1 MTFIS
6 STKLAESLND
16 RADARPRSAV
26 QRWAGR
32 KTCEILP
39 GLFLNSTAFAIRQLP
54 GMATF
59 SPMMLSLIIGIVFHN
74 IVGTAAWAK
83 QGVTFSLR
91 WLLRGANCLLGR
103 QLTSSQVIAI
113 GGRGL
118 GTIAATLLVT
128 FAFTVW
134 MGKLLRVEPKLAP
147 LIAAGT
153 SIGGASVVNAVTNA
167 DGEDVACAIARVI
180 VFGSV
185 ATFFYPIPAHAKA
198 WIVAAT
204 TFLSIALAA
213 IGLET
218 NIGKLTAKGF
228 RPALPGALAC
238 LFIAGFSLTLVKLM
252 E

>member
-91 WLLRGANCLLGR
+91 WLLRGA
-103 QLTSSQVIAI
+103 IA
-113 GGRGL
+113 
-118 GTIAATLLVT
+118 
-128 FAFTVW
+128 
-134 MGKLLRVEPKLAP
+134 M
-147 LIAAGT
+147 
-153 SIGGASVVNAVTNA
+153 
-167 DGEDVACAIARVI
+167 
-180 VFGSV
+180 
-185 ATFFYPIPAHAKA
+185 
-198 WIVAAT
+198 
-204 TFLSIALAA
+204 
-213 IGLET
+213 GLET
-218 NIGKLTAKGF
+218 NLGKLTAKGF
-228 RPALPGALAC
+228 RPALFGAFV
-238 LFIAGFSLTLVKLM
+238 LFIAGFSLTLIKLRGTLYDSGAASHLHRGGRKAAC
-252 E
+252 